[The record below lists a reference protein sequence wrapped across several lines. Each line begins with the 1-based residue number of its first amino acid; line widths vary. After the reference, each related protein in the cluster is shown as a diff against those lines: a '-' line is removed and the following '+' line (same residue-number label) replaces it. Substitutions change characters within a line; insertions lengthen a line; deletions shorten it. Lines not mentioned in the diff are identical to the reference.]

1 MKSMPLPAGL
11 LESASAP
18 YRAASRFAYKFAR
31 GKLRTDP
38 AYRAILE
45 RGLLQGR
52 RRILDLGAGQCLLA
66 AWLQAALRC
75 YASGGW
81 PPQWPPPPAEL
92 SLRAI
97 ELMPREVECARRAL
111 GSTVEV
117 LQGDIRSAEF
127 GSVDAVVMLD
137 VVHYVAAPLQ
147 RAILQRVRAAL
158 PAGGVL
164 LLRVGNAGSGLRFAY
179 SRMVDKIVML
189 ARGHGLVSVHCRSVA
204 QWALLLRECGFES
217 EAVPMSQGTLFANVL
232 LIAHAR

>member
-1 MKSMPLPAGL
+1 
-11 LESASAP
+11 
-18 YRAASRFAYKFAR
+18 
-31 GKLRTDP
+31 
-38 AYRAILE
+38 
-45 RGLLQGR
+45 
-52 RRILDLGAGQCLLA
+52 
-66 AWLQAALRC
+66 LQAAQRC
-75 YASGGW
+75 YADGGW
-81 PPQWPPPPAEL
+81 PPQWPPPPTEL

-127 GSVDAVVMLD
+127 GSADAVVMLD

-147 RAILQRVRAAL
+147 QAILERVRAAL

-179 SRMVDKIVML
+179 SRLVDKIVML
-189 ARGHGLVSVHCRSVA
+189 ARGHGLVTVHCRSVA
-204 QWALLLRECGFES
+204 QWAQLLRECSFES